1 MSFTLTLLG
10 TDTQFTPDHLENAY
24 DKAETLSY
32 ISTLINKESTMP
44 TDDVTRFRNQDV
56 AVIDGP
62 TTFGAEVGDRI
73 ARGVAAVLE
82 AISRGETN
90 INVIAHSRGA
100 VEAILVA
107 HELERLQ
114 NLTKEKRLDSFS
126 PEILNSVCKYT
137 KTAMSGSHKDAFE
150 NLKWDEISKH
160 IGDVKISMLN
170 IDPVPGGNYVG
181 VTHVSSLAWRDPRF
195 YEVPKI
201 VKEYEQVIYENERT
215 RCFKPIVPKCVSP
228 ETKFKLQSLPGHHG
242 TGSGNLLD
250 QQRGKNSSEKSTAHV
265 QELAVVKLIDFLT
278 RNGVNITPRA
288 QQDDPFAEL
297 MSELFEREFPAWEK
311 RLKDLYFKLY
321 NQIIENREAYLNYNK
336 TSYAVLGQEQA
347 LLKLIWNVTD
357 QRIVHHLAH
366 NDTFL
371 DVIIPPVPG
380 GHFLNYEH
388 ARMHLNHELGLSDDI
403 PLSGTLDIAT
413 QRLVKICE
421 HTKKLQELKDLK
433 KKEPTAAL
441 QDMTESIMFDKIAH
455 AIDSKEGFDL
465 LLQGITT
472 LIEEVRQSYLQN
484 KLVNPDERL
493 AVYEAIQRTF
503 SAFSIFTQT
512 DPHNEL
518 ATKIFERLKS
528 DLEATLTMKRNTLK
542 GQYQELANK
551 LKEKQFLNELDGKI
565 QKIIDNLEEK
575 RAEGNSLENEL
586 LIEKL
591 KGFISRSKQLQ
602 EKHSLSYEVKHLLEQ
617 EFSELSKLELS
628 SELAINSRAWSCLL
642 IDEAV
647 DENLTYL
654 LPHIIQEVIASSNE
668 LDKFRKAL
676 PDFKALDNTLSYEQ
690 VETELE
696 EYKSRVIYLVA
707 QYLHRHKI
715 PLQNVKKIFGDENQ
729 DLFQQIEG
737 LAIGMGAVNPLALA
751 IEEKLHVIQELSSTN
766 EQQANQIALL
776 TQDRQQ
782 QAELMNK
789 LGLKVEE
796 QAALISNLRL
806 EVTDQAELISNLRL
820 EVKDQ
825 AELISN
831 LQLEVKD
838 KAALINN
845 LRLEV
850 KDQAEL
856 INNLQFEVKDKA
868 ELISNLRLEVKDQA
882 ELIGKLEL
890 EVKDQAELIRHLNL
904 DLGMRA
910 KLIKALNLNIEEQA
924 ELIKELRLE
933 VGAKAEVIHKLE
945 LDITKQA
952 ELIKSLTSG
961 KEEKAKLIVLLTDEW
976 DKQMQLVNALTS
988 TNEEQQKLIIELSRA
1003 NALLEEEN
1011 RNLRGNIAHLNQQLE
1026 LLKAEQSTTATV
1038 DDEYEFDL
1046 QIIIKKE
1053 LTPLTKDY
1061 LIHLAKEIK
1070 KSVDPTLDV
1079 NDFPNLV
1086 KNVRKIQSW
1095 PENESSKILKQKF
1108 DKVSELYD
1116 TLKAKNKPSV
1126 KVGQFYNQ
1134 LNEGERLIQAHRDP
1148 AWKRYTM
1155 IALSILVTGILPGL
1169 GVLAYS
1175 AITGNT
1181 PKFWQST
1188 GQTFF
1193 QSAKKL
1199 ENTVVNPDLKDVP
1212 VKGF

>member
-1 MSFTLTLLG
+1 MPFTLTLLG
-10 TDTQFTPDHLENAY
+10 TDTQFTPEHMENAY

-44 TDDVTRFRNQDV
+44 TDDVIRFRNQDV

-62 TTFGAEVGDRI
+62 STLGSEVGDRI

-82 AISRGETN
+82 AISRGETHIN
-90 INVIAHSRGA
+90 IIAHSRGA
-100 VEAILVA
+100 VESILVA

-114 NLTKEKRLDSFS
+114 NLIKEKRLDSFS

-137 KTAMSGSHKDAFE
+137 ETAMSSSHKGVFE

-160 IGDVKISMLN
+160 IDDVKISMLN

-201 VKEYEQVIYENERT
+201 VKEYEQVVYENERT

-250 QQRGKNSSEKSTAHV
+250 QQRGKNPSEKSTAHV
-265 QELAVVKLIDFLT
+265 QELAVVKLIDFLK

-288 QQDDPFAEL
+288 QKDDPFAEL
-297 MSELFEREFPAWEK
+297 MSALFEKEFLSWER

-357 QRIVHHLAH
+357 QRIVHYLAH

-371 DVIIPPVPG
+371 DAIIPPVPG
-380 GHFLNYEH
+380 GYFLNYEH
-388 ARMHLNHELGLSDDI
+388 ARMHLNHELGLSDDM
-403 PLSGTLDIAT
+403 PLSETLDIAT

-421 HTKKLQELKDLK
+421 HTKKLQELKDSK
-433 KKEPTAAL
+433 QNEPKVVL
-441 QDMTESIMFDKIAH
+441 QDISESIMVDKIAH
-455 AIDSKEGFDL
+455 AVDSKEGFDL

-484 KLVNPDERL
+484 KLISPEEQL
-493 AVYEAIQRTF
+493 AVYEAVQRTF
-503 SAFSIFTQT
+503 SAFSSFIQN

-518 ATKIFERLKS
+518 ATKIFEQLKS
-528 DLEATLTMKRNTLK
+528 DLESTLTMKRNILK
-542 GQYQELANK
+542 GQYQELTTK
-551 LKEKQFLNELDGKI
+551 LKEKQFINELDGKI

-575 RAEGNSLENEL
+575 RAEGNTFENEL

-591 KGFISRSKQLQ
+591 KGFLSRSKQLQ
-602 EKHSLSYEVKHLLEQ
+602 EKNPLSYEVKQFLAQ
-617 EFSELSKLELS
+617 EFSELSKLEFS
-628 SELAINSRAWSCLL
+628 SELAVNSREWSCLVV
-642 IDEAV
+642 DEAV

-676 PDFKALDNTLSYEQ
+676 PDFKVLESTLNYEQ
-690 VETELE
+690 FETELE

-707 QYLHRHKI
+707 QYIHHHKI
-715 PLQNVKKIFGDENQ
+715 PLQNVKVIFGDENQ
-729 DLFQQIEG
+729 NLFQQIEG
-737 LAIGMGAVNPLALA
+737 LAIGMGGGNPLTLTL
-751 IEEKLHVIQELSSTN
+751 EEKLHVIDELSLTN
-766 EQQANQIALL
+766 AQQANQISLL
-776 TQDRQQ
+776 TQDRQH
-782 QAELMNK
+782 
-789 LGLKVEE
+789 
-796 QAALISNLRL
+796 
-806 EVTDQAELISNLRL
+806 QAELIS
-820 EVKDQ
+820 
-825 AELISN
+825 A
-831 LQLEVKD
+831 LQLE
-838 KAALINN
+838 I
-845 LRLEV
+845 
-850 KDQAEL
+850 
-856 INNLQFEVKDKA
+856 KDKA
-868 ELISNLRLEVKDQA
+868 E
-882 ELIGKLEL
+882 
-890 EVKDQAELIRHLNL
+890 
-904 DLGMRA
+904 
-910 KLIKALNLNIEEQA
+910 
-924 ELIKELRLE
+924 
-933 VGAKAEVIHKLE
+933 
-945 LDITKQA
+945 
-952 ELIKSLTSG
+952 
-961 KEEKAKLIVLLTDEW
+961 LIVLLTDEK
-976 DKQMQLVNALTS
+976 DNQMQLVNSLTS
-988 TNEEQQKLIIELSRA
+988 TNEEQRKLIVELDRV
-1003 NALLEEEN
+1003 NTLLEDEN
-1011 RNLRGNIAHLNQQLE
+1011 QNLRSNIAHLNQQLN
-1026 LLKAEQSTTATV
+1026 LLKAKQSATATV
-1038 DDEYEFDL
+1038 DDERELDL
-1046 QIIIKKE
+1046 QIIIKRE

-1061 LIHLAKEIK
+1061 LTHLAKEIK
-1070 KSVDPTLDV
+1070 KYVDPSLDV

-1086 KNVRKIQSW
+1086 NNVRKIQSW
-1095 PENESSKILKQKF
+1095 PENEFTQILKQKF

-1116 TLKAKNKPSV
+1116 ILETKNKPSI

-1181 PKFWQST
+1181 PKFWQSS
-1188 GQTFF
+1188 GHTFF
-1193 QSAKKL
+1193 QRAKKL
-1199 ENTVVNPDLKDVP
+1199 ENTVNSPDPKDVP

>member
-24 DKAETLSY
+24 DRAETLSY

-62 TTFGAEVGDRI
+62 TTLGSEVGDRI

-90 INVIAHSRGA
+90 ISVIAHSRGA

-114 NLTKEKRLDSFS
+114 NLIKEKGLNSFS

-137 KTAMSGSHKDAFE
+137 KTAMSGSHKGTFE
-150 NLKWDEISKH
+150 SLKWDEISKH
-160 IGDVKISMLN
+160 ISDVKISMLN

-201 VKEYEQVIYENERT
+201 VKEYEQIVYENERT
-215 RCFKPIVPKCVSP
+215 RCFKPIVPKSVSP

-250 QQRGKNSSEKSTAHV
+250 QQRGKNPSEKSTAHV
-265 QELAVVKLIDFLT
+265 QELAVVKLIDFLK

-288 QQDDPFAEL
+288 QKDDPFAEL
-297 MSELFEREFPAWEK
+297 MSDLFEKEFPAWEK

-357 QRIVHHLAH
+357 QRIVHHQAH

-371 DVIIPPVPG
+371 DAIIPPVPD

-388 ARMHLNHELGLSDDI
+388 ARMHLNHELGLSDNI
-403 PLSGTLDIAT
+403 PLSETLDIAM

-433 KKEPTAAL
+433 KKEPKAEL
-441 QDMTESIMFDKIAH
+441 QNMNESIMLDKIAH

-484 KLVNPDERL
+484 KLINPEERL
-493 AVYEAIQRTF
+493 AVYEAVQRTF
-503 SAFSIFTQT
+503 SVFSSFTQN
-512 DPHNEL
+512 DSHNEL
-518 ATKIFERLKS
+518 AKKIFEQLKS
-528 DLEATLTMKRNTLK
+528 DLEATLTMKRNTLT
-542 GQYQELANK
+542 GQYWELANK

-575 RAEGNSLENEL
+575 RVEGNTFENEL
-586 LIEKL
+586 LIERL
-591 KGFISRSKQLQ
+591 KRFTSKSKQLQ
-602 EKHSLSYEVKHLLEQ
+602 EKNPLSYEVKQFLDQ
-617 EFSELSKLELS
+617 EFSELSKLEFS
-628 SELAINSRAWSCLL
+628 SELAINSREWSCLL

-676 PDFKALDNTLSYEQ
+676 PDFKVLDNSLNYEQ
-690 VETELE
+690 FEIELE
-696 EYKSRVIYLVA
+696 EYKARVIYLVA
-707 QYLHRHKI
+707 QYIHRHKI

-729 DLFQQIEG
+729 ELFQQIEG
-737 LAIGMGAVNPLALA
+737 LSIGMGVVNPLVLT

-776 TQDRQQ
+776 AQDRQQ
-782 QAELMNK
+782 QAELINK
-789 LGLKVEE
+789 LELKVED
-796 QAALISNLRL
+796 QATLISKLQLDAHNR
-806 EVTDQAELISNLRL
+806 DELIT
-820 EVKDQ
+820 K
-825 AELISN
+825 
-831 LQLEVKD
+831 
-838 KAALINN
+838 
-845 LRLEV
+845 
-850 KDQAEL
+850 
-856 INNLQFEVKDKA
+856 
-868 ELISNLRLEVKDQA
+868 
-882 ELIGKLEL
+882 
-890 EVKDQAELIRHLNL
+890 LNL
-904 DLGMRA
+904 DIGTQA
-910 KLIKALNLNIEEQA
+910 KLIKALKLTIEEQV
-924 ELIKELRLE
+924 ELIKGLRLK
-933 VGAKAEVIHKLE
+933 VGAKAEMINKLE
-945 LDITKQA
+945 LGMTQQA

-961 KEEKAKLIVLLTDEW
+961 KEEKAKLIVLLTDEK
-976 DKQMQLVNALTS
+976 DRQIQLVNALTS
-988 TNEEQQKLIIELSRA
+988 TNEEQQKLIVELSRA
-1003 NALLEEEN
+1003 NTLLEEEN
-1011 RNLRGNIAHLNQQLE
+1011 RNLRGNIVHLNQQLKILE
-1026 LLKAEQSTTATV
+1026 AEQNTTATV
-1038 DDEYEFDL
+1038 DDEYEFNL
-1046 QIIIKKE
+1046 QIIIKRE

-1070 KSVDPTLDV
+1070 KSVDPALNI

-1086 KNVRKIQSW
+1086 QNVRKIQSW
-1095 PENESSKILKQKF
+1095 PENESIKILKRKF

-1116 TLKAKNKPSV
+1116 ILETKNKPSV
-1126 KVGQFYNQ
+1126 KVGQFYNK
-1134 LNEGERLIQAHRDP
+1134 LNEAERLIQAHRDP

-1181 PKFWQST
+1181 PKFWQSS

-1199 ENTVVNPDLKDVP
+1199 ENTDVNPNPKDVP
-1212 VKGF
+1212 VRGF